1 MSRLER
7 FRELRKNRRRL
18 FFLFFS
24 SFLLLGIGICVVD
37 YTTNF
42 LLRNEKRLNI
52 VTFHSENTQVEI
64 SVMNRPLR
72 LDTRYLMNDI
82 EYIKKRLRDIIG

>member
-1 MSRLER
+1 VSRLEK
-7 FRELRKNRRRL
+7 FREIRKNRRRL

>member
-42 LLRNEKRLNI
+42 LIKNEKRLNI
-52 VTFHSENTQVEI
+52 VTFHSEDTQVEI
-64 SVMNRPLR
+64 RVMNKPLR
-72 LDTRYLMNDI
+72 FDTRYLVNDI
-82 EYIKKRLRDIIG
+82 EYIRKRMKDIFG

>member
-1 MSRLER
+1 MGRLEK
-7 FRELRKNRRRL
+7 FREIRKNRRRL

-42 LLRNEKRLNI
+42 LLKNEKRLNI

-64 SVMNRPLR
+64 SVMNKPLR
-72 LDTRYLMNDI
+72 FDTRYLQNDI
-82 EYIKKRLRDIIG
+82 EYIKKWLKDFF